1 MTKTVFNFPKRPA
14 FLDSIKRIESLLTK
28 DGSKIFY
35 DKKMADYTT
44 FKIGGSAD
52 AFLEVYTSGAM
63 IAAINEARANEI
75 PYFMLGG
82 GSNLL
87 VGDGGVPGIV
97 IKNRIKKIELIEKDS
112 EHAGTIERAGISMTP
127 GRDVFVS
134 FGSGIKLS
142 EIIEFAC
149 ENGFSGAEFL
159 AGIPGTL
166 GGAIFGNAGAYGKS
180 VGDILLLAEIM
191 TPEGK
196 IRMAG
201 SDYFDFSYRKSKLK
215 TTADVVVS
223 AIIKFT
229 AGDKLIVRD
238 RVEKIIAERHGKHP
252 PETMGS
258 AGSYFKNVSP
268 MDPAHRRIAAGYF
281 LEQAGVKGLKC
292 GNAEVYLK
300 HANFIVNPGGASAKE
315 VLDLAKMMKVAVL
328 EKFGLLLEEEVQY
341 LA

>member
-1 MTKTVFNFPKRPA
+1 MTKTVFNFSARPT
-14 FLDSIKRIESLLTK
+14 FLDSIKRIEGLLTK

-63 IAAINEARANEI
+63 IEAIKEARNHQI

-97 IKNRIKKIELIEKDS
+97 IKNRIKKIEIIEKNS
-112 EHAGTIERAGISMTP
+112 EHAGALERAGTVMTP

-134 FGSGIKLS
+134 FGSGIKLA
-142 EIIEFAC
+142 EIVEFAC
-149 ENGFSGAEFL
+149 ENGLAGAEFL

-180 VGDILLLAEIM
+180 VGDILLLAQIL
-191 TPEGK
+191 TPGGTLF
-196 IRMAG
+196 MADG
-201 SDYFDFSYRKSKLK
+201 SYFDFSYRKSRLK
-215 TTADVVVS
+215 ATSDVVVS

-229 AGDKLIVRD
+229 EGDKLTVRD
-238 RVEKIIAERHGKHP
+238 RVEKIISERHGKHP

-315 VLDLAKMMKVAVL
+315 VLDLARMMKVAVL